1 MIAKLRNLFSLLL
14 RSPRQ
19 FPAETA
25 LGFAFFVIAAIFTAT
40 NTWNT
45 ETGRTE
51 SLVNDA
57 IIPFFFPL
65 WALCFWLHRVNRRAY
80 IASAFLF
87 LPLMALDLEPF
98 ILTYGF
104 IFTYVLA
111 FLLLV
116 TGNRRMDNRSFASH
130 AIHVV
135 TQFLLGLLLTGLLNL
150 AVIAVTASFF
160 YIFGITPPSHFYEY
174 ILEFIWFAV
183 ASPVCCSLIRRDED
197 TVSEPARALSL
208 FFDFILSP
216 AVIIY
221 TAILYVYFCK
231 IVIEWNLPK
240 GGVAWMVMGFI
251 TAALVGRVAQSVLSR
266 RYYDWFYSRF
276 TLIAVPPLILY
287 WVGSLYRIRLYDFTE
302 SRVYLMVAGVLMTLF
317 VIMLHSRRTRRYQWM
332 ALIFGAAVVLFTYIP
347 GISAR
352 DIGLRCQQQRLD
364 ELIGD
369 LGLADPATG
378 LLVQDIDLKAIKS
391 DSLLCQQYR
400 EVADIIKYVREETG
414 DEAFRLRYGEWT
426 NSAYNFNYEP
436 DWVEESEIIR
446 CYRRK
451 PVDLGDYTV
460 VLPEG
465 DYTGSFDTR
474 FDVIRKDGSGTV
486 VLSYPVDSLVRSNPS
501 LLLHPEELLSWHN
514 DSLLLVLN
522 RINISDSTVSDVSSN
537 FSLYRRNTTR

>member
-25 LGFAFFVIAAIFTAT
+25 LGLAFFVIAAIFTAT
-40 NTWNT
+40 NTWNP
-45 ETGRTE
+45 ETSRME
-51 SLVNDA
+51 SQVNDNILA
-57 IIPFFFPL
+57 LFFPL
-65 WALCFWLHRVNRRAY
+65 WALCFWLHRVNRWAY
-80 IASAFLF
+80 IASFFLF
-87 LPLMALDLEPF
+87 LPLMALNLEPF
-98 ILTYGF
+98 LFTYGF
-104 IFTYVLA
+104 TFTYVLA
-111 FLLLV
+111 LLLLV
-116 TGNRRMDNRSFASH
+116 TGNRWLDNRSFASH

-150 AVIAVTASFF
+150 AVMAVTASFF
-160 YIFGITPPSHFYEY
+160 YIFGIRPPSHFYEY

-231 IVIEWNLPK
+231 IVIEWDLPK

-276 TLIAVPPLILY
+276 TLIAIPPLILY

-302 SRVYLMVAGVLMTLF
+302 SRIYLMVAGVLMTLF
-317 VIMLHSRRTRRYQWM
+317 VIMLRSDRTRRYQWM

-364 ELIGD
+364 ELIGE
-369 LGLADPATG
+369 LGLTDPGTG
-378 LLVQDIDLKAIKS
+378 LLNDNIDLKAIKR

-400 EVADIIKYVREETG
+400 EVADIIKYVRGETG

-426 NSAYNFNYEP
+426 HSAYNFNYEP
-436 DWVEESEIIR
+436 DWVEESEIVR
-446 CYRRK
+446 HYRRE
-451 PVDLGDYTV
+451 PVDLGDYTLL
-460 VLPEG
+460 LPAR
-465 DYTGSFDTR
+465 DYTGSYGSR
-474 FDVIRKDGSGTV
+474 FDVIRKDSSGTV
-486 VLSYPVDSLVRSNPS
+486 VLSYPIDSLVSRDPS
-501 LLLHPEELLSWHN
+501 LLLHPQDLLSWRN
-514 DSLLLVLN
+514 DSLLLVLD
-522 RINISDSTVSDVSSN
+522 RISITDSTVTYVSSD
-537 FSLYRRNTTR
+537 FSLYRKNTAR